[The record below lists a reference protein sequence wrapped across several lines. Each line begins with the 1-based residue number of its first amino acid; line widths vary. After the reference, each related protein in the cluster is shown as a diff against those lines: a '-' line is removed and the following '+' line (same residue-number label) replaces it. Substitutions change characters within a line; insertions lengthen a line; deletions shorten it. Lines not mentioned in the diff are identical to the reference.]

1 MPDAP
6 VLLKSLRSHFLGGRE
21 AVASGLP
28 VLRRQVV
35 GNGAARAIDMNG
47 SYCAGQLYV
56 QEYRLAEPRHPH
68 PVLLWHGGGMSGA
81 QWESTPDGRQGWLW
95 RLLQSG
101 YDVFVADAPERGR
114 ASWAMYPQ
122 IYDAAP
128 IFRSK
133 EEAWHLFRIGP
144 ADGYAPRGQ
153 PRRAHPGQQFPAD
166 AFDTF
171 AKQFVPRW
179 LAHDAMALDAYSE
192 LLDLAGPCI
201 VIGHSQ
207 GGGYATQ
214 LARECPGPIRAVV
227 AVEPTGTPERVDG
240 PLPPNYW
247 CGATTSPST
256 TPGNATAPRP
266 TLTGTPCGG
275 PAGAPTCSTCPPPAS
290 PAIPISACWTATAT
304 ASPNSS
310 STGSTASTNLR
321 LETP

>member
-179 LAHDAMALDAYSE
+179 LAHDAMALDAYRE

-240 PLPPNYW
+240 SLPPQLLVWGDHFDHHDTWQRYRAQTDAYW
-247 CGATTSPST
+247 DALRRAGRRADVLDLPAAGIA
-256 TPGNATAPRP
+256 GNSHFCMLDR
-266 TLTGTPCGG
+266 
-275 PAGAPTCSTCPPPAS
+275 
-290 PAIPISACWTATAT
+290 
-304 ASPNSS
+304 NSDRIAELIVDWLN
-310 STGSTASTNLR
+310 GLD
-321 LETP
+321 

>member
-21 AVASGLP
+21 AMASGLP

-144 ADGYAPRGQ
+144 ANGYAPRGQ

-179 LAHDAMALDAYSE
+179 LAHDAMALDAYRQ

-240 PLPPNYW
+240 SLPPQLLVWGDHFDHHDTWQRYRAQTDAYW
-247 CGATTSPST
+247 DALRRAGRRADVLDLPAAGIA
-256 TPGNATAPRP
+256 GNSHFCMLDR
-266 TLTGTPCGG
+266 
-275 PAGAPTCSTCPPPAS
+275 
-290 PAIPISACWTATAT
+290 
-304 ASPNSS
+304 NSDRIAELIVDWLN
-310 STGSTASTNLR
+310 GLD
-321 LETP
+321 

>member
-144 ADGYAPRGQ
+144 ANGYAPRGQ

-179 LAHDAMALDAYSE
+179 LAHDAMALDAYRE

-240 PLPPNYW
+240 SLPPQLLVWGDHFDHHDTWQRYRAQTDAYW
-247 CGATTSPST
+247 DTLRRAGRRADVLDLPAAGIA
-256 TPGNATAPRP
+256 GNSHFCMLDR
-266 TLTGTPCGG
+266 
-275 PAGAPTCSTCPPPAS
+275 
-290 PAIPISACWTATAT
+290 
-304 ASPNSS
+304 NSDRIAELIVDWLN
-310 STGSTASTNLR
+310 GLD
-321 LETP
+321 

>member
-144 ADGYAPRGQ
+144 ANGYAPRDQ
-153 PRRAHPGQQFPAD
+153 PRGAHPGQQFPAD

-179 LAHDAMALDAYSE
+179 LAHDAMALDAYRE

-240 PLPPNYW
+240 SLPPQLLVWGDHFDHHDTWQRYRAQTDAYW
-247 CGATTSPST
+247 DALRRAGRRADVLDLPAAGIA
-256 TPGNATAPRP
+256 GNSHFCMLDR
-266 TLTGTPCGG
+266 
-275 PAGAPTCSTCPPPAS
+275 
-290 PAIPISACWTATAT
+290 
-304 ASPNSS
+304 NSDRIAELIVDWLN
-310 STGSTASTNLR
+310 GLD
-321 LETP
+321 

>member
-179 LAHDAMALDAYSE
+179 LAHDAMALDAYRE

-240 PLPPNYW
+240 SLPPQLLVWGDHFDHHDTWQRYRAQTDAYW
-247 CGATTSPST
+247 NALRRAGRRADVLDLPAAGIA
-256 TPGNATAPRP
+256 GNSHFCMLDR
-266 TLTGTPCGG
+266 
-275 PAGAPTCSTCPPPAS
+275 
-290 PAIPISACWTATAT
+290 
-304 ASPNSS
+304 NSDRIAELIVDWLN
-310 STGSTASTNLR
+310 GLD
-321 LETP
+321 

>member
-144 ADGYAPRGQ
+144 ANGYAPRGQ

-179 LAHDAMALDAYSE
+179 LAHDAMALDAYRE

-240 PLPPNYW
+240 SLPPQLLIWGDHFDHHDTWQRYRAQTDAYW
-247 CGATTSPST
+247 DALRRAGRRADVLDLPAAGIA
-256 TPGNATAPRP
+256 GNSHFCMLDR
-266 TLTGTPCGG
+266 
-275 PAGAPTCSTCPPPAS
+275 
-290 PAIPISACWTATAT
+290 
-304 ASPNSS
+304 NSDRIAELIVDWLN
-310 STGSTASTNLR
+310 GLD
-321 LETP
+321 